1 MSINQKR
8 KMQKDRYKKILK
20 DDFLL
25 KEKRRRDREYR
36 ERQKKL
42 LGK

>member
-1 MSINQKR
+1 
-8 KMQKDRYKKILK
+8 MQKDRYKKILK

-25 KEKRRRDREYR
+25 EEKRRRDREYR